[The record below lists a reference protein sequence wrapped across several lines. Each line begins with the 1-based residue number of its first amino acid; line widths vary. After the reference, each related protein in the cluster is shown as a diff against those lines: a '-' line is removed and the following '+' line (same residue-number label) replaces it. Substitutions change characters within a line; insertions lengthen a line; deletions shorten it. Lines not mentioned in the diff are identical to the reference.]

1 MQFVELKSGDSLPTL
16 TVWAYVSP
24 MIDFQKHFD
33 RLQAALGV
41 RNPSTGKNCVGII
54 VLNYLDYY
62 SDKFIKNFPYENDI
76 DVE

>member
-1 MQFVELKSGDSLPTL
+1 MSQEFPGYYNVIGDYDGLEIIKKGRKPL
-16 TVWAYVSP
+16 LWGARAKKEC
-24 MIDFQKHFD
+24 Q
-33 RLQAALGV
+33 RLV
-41 RNPSTGKNCVGII
+41 T